1 MYNKLVVPLDGS
13 DLAEVAL
20 PHVVEIASGCH
31 IAQIFLVS
39 VTEEVK
45 GRVSGAWG
53 KEESATREF
62 HMAPDGRP
70 IPTGSFQIGVVYSSD
85 TKLLKDIPAEVGRMA
100 RTAWLYLS
108 KKSDEL
114 AQKGLQVEVRV
125 LMGNPAEEIVSFAE
139 EVKADL
145 IIMGS
150 KGKSGMSR
158 WYMGNIAGKV
168 ARDTDIPVLLVKPKP
183 GFKETKPKR
192 RGKAT

>member
-39 VTEEVK
+39 VTEEVR
-45 GRVSGAWG
+45 GRVSSAWG
-53 KEESATREF
+53 MEDSSIREF
-62 HMAPDGRP
+62 HMPPSGGP
-70 IPTGSFQIGVVYSSD
+70 IPLGAFQTGVVYSSD
-85 TKLLKDIPAEVGRMA
+85 TKRLKDVTADVGRMA
-100 RTAWLYLS
+100 KTAWEYLN

-114 AQKGLQVEVRV
+114 AQKGLQAEVRV
-125 LMGNPAEEIVSFAE
+125 LIGNPAEEIVSFAE
-139 EVKADL
+139 EEKADL

-150 KGKSGMSR
+150 KGKAGLSR

-168 ARDTDIPVLLVKPKP
+168 ARDTDIPVLLVKPGP
-183 GFKETKPKR
+183 GFKESKPKR
-192 RGKAT
+192 QGKAT

>member
-39 VTEEVK
+39 VTQEIK

-53 KEESATREF
+53 IEDAATRES
-62 HMAPDGRP
+62 HMPPAGGP
-70 IPTGSFQIGVVYSSD
+70 ILTGTTYTGALYSSD
-85 TKLLKDIPAEVGRMA
+85 SRRLKDLPAEVGRMTK
-100 RTAWLYLS
+100 TAWVYLS
-108 KKSDEL
+108 KKAEEL
-114 AQKGLQVEVRV
+114 AQKGLRAEVMV
-125 LMGNPAEEIVSFAE
+125 LVGNPAEEIVSFAE
-139 EVKADL
+139 EQQADL

-150 KGKSGMSR
+150 KGKAGLSR

>member
-39 VTEEVK
+39 VTEEIK
-45 GRVSGAWG
+45 GSVSSAWG
-53 KEESATREF
+53 IEDSSNREF
-62 HMAPDGRP
+62 HMPPAGGP
-70 IPTGSFQIGVVYSSD
+70 IPTGTFHTGVVYSSD
-85 TKLLKDIPAEVGRMA
+85 AKRLKDIPAEVGRMA
-100 RTAWLYLS
+100 KTAWNYLS
-108 KKSDEL
+108 KKSEEL

-125 LMGNPAEEIVSFAE
+125 LVGNPAEEIVSFAE
-139 EVKADL
+139 EQKADL

-150 KGKSGMSR
+150 KGKAGLSR
-158 WYMGNIAGKV
+158 WHMGNIAGKV
-168 ARDTDIPVLLVKPKP
+168 ARDTDIAVLLVKPGA
-183 GFKETKPKR
+183 GFKETKSKR